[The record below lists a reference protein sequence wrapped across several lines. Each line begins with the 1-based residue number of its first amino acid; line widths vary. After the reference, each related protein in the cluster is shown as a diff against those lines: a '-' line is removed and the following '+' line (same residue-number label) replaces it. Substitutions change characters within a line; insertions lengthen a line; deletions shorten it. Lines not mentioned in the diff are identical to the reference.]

1 MESCQDSVR
10 GKKKKEKRKKRC
22 EYLHNYNKNNV
33 TTTDQTYNGTLCIVI
48 PGTLILEIFV
58 MKLIELSLYQI

>member
-22 EYLHNYNKNNV
+22 EYLHNYNKKTMLLLQIKHTMEHYALSCHTRYSNIENSC
-33 TTTDQTYNGTLCIVI
+33 Y
-48 PGTLILEIFV
+48 EIN
-58 MKLIELSLYQI
+58 